1 MTQKII
7 QIGNSTGIIIPK
19 ALLELLGVQTGNE
32 IRIETDET
40 TNSLIIHNAKS
51 VIKKSSITPHFLSV
65 VDKVNREYSSALAQ
79 LAQK

>member
-19 ALLELLGVQTGNE
+19 SLLENLGLQVGNE
-32 IRIETDET
+32 VSVETDT
-40 TNSLIIHNAKS
+40 KTNSLILRNTKNTKPVPEI
-51 VIKKSSITPHFLSV
+51 SSHFLTIL
-65 VDKVNREYSSALAQ
+65 DKVNREYGEALRE

>member
-19 ALLELLGVQTGNE
+19 PLLKLLGLKAGSEVKVQ
-32 IRIETDET
+32 TDET
-40 TNSLIIHNAKS
+40 TNSLIIQTKNTTTS
-51 VIKKSSITPHFLSV
+51 TSSISSHFLKV
-65 VDKVNREYSSALAQ
+65 LDKVNHQYSSALRE

>member
-32 IRIETDET
+32 VRIETDET